1 MYCPNHFRQP
11 DTAAIHEL
19 IRAYPLATLITVTA
33 DGLNADHIPLMLE
46 SPVDGPAALRGHV
59 ARANPMWKTLSSDFE
74 ALAVFHG
81 PEAYISPNWYPTK
94 QEHGKAVPTWN
105 YAVVHARGPL
115 RIIQDADWL
124 RAQVES
130 LTQRQESAFAEPWA
144 VSDAPADYIEK
155 MLAAIVGIELALTS
169 LEGKW
174 KASQNQPD
182 ANRGGAAQGLQALGT
197 DDALRMAELVT
208 RNGAASREY

>member
-19 IRAYPLATLITVTA
+19 IRACPLATLITVTA

-46 SPVDGPAALRGHV
+46 SPANGTAVLRGHV
-59 ARANPMWKTLSSDFE
+59 ARANPMWKKLNSDFE

-105 YAVVHARGPL
+105 YVTAHVRGPL
-115 RIIQDADWL
+115 QLFESPEWL
-124 RAQVES
+124 REQVS
-130 LTQRQESAFAEPWA
+130 ALTLKQESPFADPWA
-144 VSDAPADYIEK
+144 VTDAPTEYIDQ
-155 MLAAIVGIELALTS
+155 MLRAIVGIELTIRS
-169 LEGKW
+169 IEGKW
-174 KASQNQPD
+174 KTSQNQPET
-182 ANRGGAAQGLQALGT
+182 NQRGAVQGLRDLGT
-197 DDALRMAELVT
+197 ADAAAMAALIE
-208 RNGAASREY
+208 RP